1 MNRSIDLHTHST
13 ASDGSMSP
21 RELVR
26 HAKESGLSAMAIT
39 DHDTI
44 DGVEEAL
51 DEGAKIGIEV
61 IAGVEVSVDFEPE
74 MHVLGYFFGDS
85 YKNFVPILK
94 RLKISRDERNPKMV
108 EKLRSLGFD
117 ITMEEVRAEAKGN
130 IVARPHMAS
139 VLLKKGY
146 VQSIREAFD
155 KYIAEGK
162 PAFVKKEKMSPKEC
176 IEAITKAGGIPV
188 MAHPLFLN
196 LPLDELDKL
205 VEDLVKAGLKG
216 IETYYVEH
224 TDEDID
230 NLLKIAAKHNII
242 PTGGSDFHGT
252 FKPDIN
258 IGVGRGNL
266 FVPYEVLDRLKEIK
280 KRTHIKMGEVG
291 ELILNNKKCM

>member
-1 MNRSIDLHTHST
+1 MDRRIDLHTHST

-26 HAKESGLSAMAIT
+26 HAKESGLSAIAIT

-51 DEGAKIGIEV
+51 DEGAKLGIEV
-61 IAGVEVSVDFEPE
+61 LAGVEVSVDFEPE
-74 MHVLGYFFGDS
+74 MHILGYFFGS
-85 YKNFVPILK
+85 NYKNIAPTLVKLK
-94 RLKISRDERNPKMV
+94 KSRDERNPKMV
-108 EKLRSLGFD
+108 EKLKSLGFD
-117 ITMEEVRAEAKGN
+117 ITMEEVQAEAKGN

-139 VLLKKGY
+139 VLFKKGY
-146 VQSIREAFD
+146 VKSIREAFD

-162 PAFVKKEKMSPKEC
+162 PAFVKKEKMSPEEC
-176 IEAITKAGGIPV
+176 IETIKNAGGIPV
-188 MAHPLFLN
+188 IAHPIYLN
-196 LPLDELDKL
+196 LTLSKLDNL
-205 VEDLVKAGLKG
+205 VERLKKAGLKG

-224 TDEDID
+224 SKEDVG
-230 NLLKIAAKHNII
+230 NLLRIAIKHDIV

-266 FVPYEVLDRLKEIK
+266 IVPYQVIERLKE
-280 KRTHIKMGEVG
+280 
-291 ELILNNKKCM
+291 L